1 MSFSVTSDLFPAW
14 KWIDMMEQGGEIAAG
29 EARLWKQGI
38 YGLMVLWGLEP
49 DEVTHTQKRMWRRMS
64 NKENKEPQ
72 LYFNLFELG
81 SAGLLVDQGLLLLDI
96 PRSAYAEMGAEELG
110 VVRVPV

>member
-1 MSFSVTSDLFPAW
+1 
-14 KWIDMMEQGGEIAAG
+14 MMEQSSEI
-29 EARLWKQGI
+29 EARKAKLWKEGI

-96 PRSAYAEMGAEELG
+96 PRSAYAEIVAEELG
-110 VVRVPV
+110 VVREPV